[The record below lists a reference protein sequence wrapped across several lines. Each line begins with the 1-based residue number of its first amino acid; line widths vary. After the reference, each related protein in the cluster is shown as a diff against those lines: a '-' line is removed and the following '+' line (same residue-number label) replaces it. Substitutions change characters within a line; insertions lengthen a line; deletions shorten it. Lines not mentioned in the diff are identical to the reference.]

1 MGFFYKF
8 VASSMSVDFL
18 IPQAGKLTP
27 YTALVVFSIG
37 IIVSNFIFNTINMY
51 FPLKGEKV
59 SFVDY
64 LKLGSLKLHMI
75 GVFGG
80 IIWGV
85 GMSLNI
91 LASDQAGPAIAYG
104 LGQGATLVAAI
115 WGVFIWK
122 EFKDLHNNVKP
133 DETLFVVDSMTVI
146 AFPTLNGLKYLAL
159 ITPVFVYLL
168 LKNVSGVNLLEKRA
182 EKKWGKEEE
191 YQIYKNNT
199 PVFFPKIF

>member
-1 MGFFYKF
+1 
-8 VASSMSVDFL
+8 
-18 IPQAGKLTP
+18 
-27 YTALVVFSIG
+27 
-37 IIVSNFIFNTINMY
+37 MY

-75 GVFGG
+75 GIFGG

-122 EFKDLHNNVKP
+122 EFKDLP
-133 DETLFVVDSMTVI
+133 YESRWLIPMMFILFFLGIGFII
-146 AFPTLNGLKYLAL
+146 AAKL
-159 ITPVFVYLL
+159 I
-168 LKNVSGVNLLEKRA
+168 
-182 EKKWGKEEE
+182 
-191 YQIYKNNT
+191 
-199 PVFFPKIF
+199 